1 MAVDIHAVDPQ
12 NPVNWSHNLNRG
24 KVFWALALPSTVG
37 HSVIYDLT
45 RHSDAA
51 FQNPGFSDTGW
62 AGSTGTRPG
71 AVAGKQV
78 RFTSTHFDC
87 AIAPEHTAFKL
98 TTAFT
103 ICGWVRRRDA
113 GTNQYVL
120 AKRHGTPSFALSWQ
134 LLWLS
139 SGFGGDG
146 HKIQADVS
154 HLGSFTTVRSTSAF
168 NLTNEW
174 HHLAV
179 TFNSAGNIV
188 LYFDGVSVGSGASP
202 GTADDTST
210 DLTIA
215 AGQVGATSASWEYGN
230 GDYDDVQLIARELSA
245 LEMMQVYHES
255 LAGYPTVLNW
265 ERPAFTGDTSP
276 PPQDGFQTAVTFSGP
291 GGGSGFEREPFTS
304 DVLSLSDVFQAP
316 DSFAMFSDAVMF
328 AEVYANQNTS
338 PPASSD
344 ALLITDSFAVD
355 PEVRDAVNFL
365 DEVDG
370 IPAFFNETSFGV
382 IPADTVSF
390 HSSFRA
396 DSGFLAGNRYRR

>member
-1 MAVDIHAVDPQ
+1 MTADIRQIDPQ
-12 NPVNWSHNLNRG
+12 NPVNWSHNLNRD
-24 KVFWALALPSTVG
+24 KVFWALALPTTVG
-37 HSVIYDLT
+37 HSVFYDLT

-51 FQNPGFSDTGW
+51 FQNLGFNDTAW

-71 AVAGKQV
+71 ACAGKQV
-78 RFTSTHFDC
+78 RFTSSHFDC

-120 AKRHGTPSFALSWQ
+120 AKRAGTPIFTLSYQ

-139 SGFGGDG
+139 SGFGADS

-154 HLGSFTTVRSTSAF
+154 HLGSFTTVRSTSAY

-188 LYFDGVSVGSGASP
+188 LYLDGVSVGSGASP

-230 GDYDDVQLIARELSA
+230 GDYDDVCLYARELSP
-245 LEMMQVYHES
+245 LEVLQVYHES
-255 LAGYPTVLNW
+255 LAGYPTALNW

-276 PPQDGFQTAVTFSGP
+276 PPQDGVTSTVTFSGP

-304 DVLSLSDVFQAP
+304 DVLALSDSFATP

-328 AEVYANQNTS
+328 AEVYSNQNTS
-338 PPASSD
+338 PPAISD
-344 ALLITDSFAVD
+344 ALSLTDSFATD
-355 PEVRDAVNFL
+355 PTVTDAVIFA
-365 DEVDG
+365 EVVAG
-370 IPAFFNETSFGV
+370 VPSFFNPDAFGSV
-382 IPADTVSF
+382 PADKVSF
-390 HSSFRA
+390 ESAFQSS
-396 DSGFLAGNRYRR
+396 SGELANGRYRR